1 MEDKEGGSDSVFVLL
16 FFCPFILAT
25 AFHSPAQRAHAA
37 TECAARLS
45 IRRSS
50 RVIYRDYTGGA
61 DSCTTEALRL
71 RDPGKSPRCERNY
84 VACPCSYWCVCLV
97 RRVGVAG
104 GGTHHAVPMQ
114 ARGAG

>member
-1 MEDKEGGSDSVFVLL
+1 MEDKEGGSDSVFGLL
-16 FFCPFILAT
+16 FFRPFILAT

-61 DSCTTEALRL
+61 VRVLQKPCARVILENLRVANVTT
-71 RDPGKSPRCERNY
+71 
-84 VACPCSYWCVCLV
+84 
-97 RRVGVAG
+97 
-104 GGTHHAVPMQ
+104 
-114 ARGAG
+114 